1 MTRTPI
7 SEDYKDRLLE
17 AARDGDIYSYGATGG
32 EELFTVMSALNNVPT
47 DQYVPKDVLFELMH
61 ILTEPVD
68 YVNGHDPSGYIFGSG
83 PMKFNEE
90 ENTYGYGKFV
100 REILQDNEDYV
111 QIAQT
116 QSAQLLM
123 NELEFNNAIRGH
135 LFAALIE
142 DGYHKPMSG
151 AFYDG
156 LMGYRDKDGEM
167 QLGLW
172 DAVSLGFAENAH
184 GHIVTVTPWADNE
197 RIFVRT
203 ELPALLKN
211 ERVETIN
218 GHPREE
224 FVEAFNDY
232 VADGLSEEDAYAKL
246 NRTLVM
252 GSSYEFIRNYSEG
265 FAEELPPHLQ
275 HDFQKTTKDGYGE
288 WAAKAQIEASPDRT
302 LPRSAQDF
310 GFGNLTG
317 VQQLGGFEAEEA
329 AL

>member
-1 MTRTPI
+1 
-7 SEDYKDRLLE
+7 
-17 AARDGDIYSYGATGG
+17 
-32 EELFTVMSALNNVPT
+32 
-47 DQYVPKDVLFELMH
+47 MH
-61 ILTEPVD
+61 TLTEPVN
-68 YVNGHDPSGYIFGSG
+68 YVQGHEPSGYIFGSG

-90 ENTYGYGKFV
+90 QSSYGYGKFV
-100 REILQDNEDYV
+100 REILSDNADYV
-111 QIAQT
+111 QIAHT
-116 QSAQLLM
+116 QSAQLLYEPEFHNII
-123 NELEFNNAIRGH
+123 NEH
-135 LFAALIE
+135 LINTLIE
-142 DGYHKPMSG
+142 DGYHKSINE
-151 AFYDG
+151 AFNDG

-184 GHIVTVTPWADNE
+184 GYIVTITPWADNE

-246 NRTLVM
+246 NQTLVM
-252 GSSYEFIRNYSEG
+252 GSSYEFIRNYSED
-265 FAEELPPHLQ
+265 FAEDIPPHLH
-275 HDFQKTTKDGYGE
+275 HDFRKISDDDYGE

-302 LPRSAQDF
+302 LPRSTQDF
-310 GFGNLTG
+310 GYGNLTG

>member
-7 SEDYKDRLLE
+7 SEEFKDRLLE
-17 AARDGDIYSYGATGG
+17 AARDGDIYSYGVTGG
-32 EELFTVMSALNNVPT
+32 EDLFTVMSGLRNLPA

-61 ILTEPVD
+61 TLTEPVD
-68 YVNGHDPSGYIFGSG
+68 YVNGHTPSGYIFGSG
-83 PMKFNEE
+83 PMKFKEK

-111 QIAQT
+111 QIAHT
-116 QSAQLLM
+116 QSAQLIF
-123 NELEFNNAIRGH
+123 EPEFNNIIRRH
-135 LFAALIE
+135 VHTALIE

-151 AFYDG
+151 AFEDG

-184 GHIVTVTPWADNE
+184 GHIVTVTPWADHE

-218 GHPREE
+218 GHPRAE
-224 FVEAFNDY
+224 FVEAFEGY

-252 GSSYEFIRNYSEG
+252 GSSYEFIKNYSES
-265 FAEELPPHLQ
+265 FAEDIPPHLE
-275 HDFQKTTKDGYGE
+275 HDFRKITDDGYSA
-288 WAAKAQIEASPDRT
+288 WAAKAEIEANPNRT

-310 GFGNLTG
+310 GYGNIPG
-317 VQQLGGFEAEEA
+317 VQQLGDFEVEEA
-329 AL
+329 VL